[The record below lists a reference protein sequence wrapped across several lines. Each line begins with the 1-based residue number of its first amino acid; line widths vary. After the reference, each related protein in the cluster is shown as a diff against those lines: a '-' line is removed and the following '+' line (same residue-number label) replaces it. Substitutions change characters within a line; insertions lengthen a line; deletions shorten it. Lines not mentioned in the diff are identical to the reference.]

1 MLFRSKGDVVKVHAE
16 GVDANGN
23 AFKYW
28 KVMNGHNSGI
38 VGNVNT
44 TDLTFTMEATNI
56 VLKAV
61 YERAVTSPQ
70 NAIVEEESRGGGI
83 GEFALNPGD
92 IPRLEEELT
101 TDKDRELIN
110 TNGAEV
116 VYKIVFNKRDAKRR

>member
-1 MLFRSKGDVVKVHAE
+1 M
-16 GVDANGN
+16 
-23 AFKYW
+23 
-28 KVMNGHNSGI
+28 
-38 VGNVNT
+38 
-44 TDLTFTMEATNI
+44 
-56 VLKAV
+56 KAV
-61 YERAVTSPQ
+61 YERAVTSLQ

-116 VYKIVFNKRDAKRR
+116 VYKIVFNKRDAKQTEKNNARAVSISGTQHPDAHTAAWALDIFADSS